1 MRVSRS
7 RPFVSV
13 GPRHVAYPIR
23 SPHILWRRTAARIMS
38 DSFYTAEQL
47 AQLQEGYYSVNPA
60 YERLLGEYLSLALAN
75 EAAYE
80 FVRHGFVRRLG
91 TLKRCI
97 ENVYSVYLPERCDKP
112 TRNECLDL
120 AINLQ
125 SFIFNVFGCI
135 DNLAWVWVKEKD

>member
-1 MRVSRS
+1 
-7 RPFVSV
+7 
-13 GPRHVAYPIR
+13 
-23 SPHILWRRTAARIMS
+23 MS

-112 TRNECLDL
+112 ARNECLDL

-125 SFIFNVFGCI
+125 SFIFNVFGLKTTGI
-135 DNLAWVWVKEKD
+135 VEVALFAAPTEGPLATITA